1 VGNLVAVVGNLV
13 VVVGNLAVVVDTLAA
28 ANTLAVVVDNLVVA
42 VVVEDTLAV
51 AVVDIPAAVDTL
63 AAEVLPAG
71 IPGWGKAGTRCWP
84 PAAEAAGTDPVPAE
98 SRAEA
103 RPTQRRFRLTA
114 VGPRE
119 LRRRRRPQKG

>member
-1 VGNLVAVVGNLV
+1 M
-13 VVVGNLAVVVDTLAA
+13 VDIP
-28 ANTLAVVVDNLVVA
+28 VVA
-42 VVVEDTLAV
+42 VDILV
-51 AVVDIPAAVDTL
+51 A
-63 AAEVLPAG
+63 ELPVG
-71 IPGWGKAGTRCWP
+71 IPGTGWDRAGTRCWP

-119 LRRRRRPQKG
+119 LRRRRRRPQKG

>member
-1 VGNLVAVVGNLV
+1 M
-13 VVVGNLAVVVDTLAA
+13 DIP
-28 ANTLAVVVDNLVVA
+28 
-42 VVVEDTLAV
+42 V

-71 IPGWGKAGTRCWP
+71 IPGWGKAGT
-84 PAAEAAGTDPVPAE
+84 DPVPEE

-119 LRRRRRPQKG
+119 LRRRPQKG